1 MKNRNIQPGTVIR
14 YNHPHGGTALDRVIR
29 IEGENCII
37 SVPTIGGTWV
47 ERAISIASVIS
58 YTNRVNNGTTNC

>member
-47 ERAISIASVIS
+47 LRAIPISEVIS
-58 YTNRVNNGTTNC
+58 STVHHKAVPTDC

>member
-1 MKNRNIQPGTVIR
+1 MTNHNIQPGTSIR
-14 YNHPHGGTALDRVIR
+14 YNRSNGGTALDRVIR
-29 IEGENCII
+29 VEGENCII

-47 ERAISIASVIS
+47 ERTVPISSVIS

>member
-1 MKNRNIQPGTVIR
+1 MTNHNIQPGATIR

-47 ERAISIASVIS
+47 ERAIPIMAVIS
-58 YTNRVNNGTTNC
+58 STVHHKAVPTDC

>member
-1 MKNRNIQPGTVIR
+1 MNNIQPDDIIR
-14 YNHPHGGTALDRVIR
+14 YNHAKGGTALDRVIR

-47 ERAISIASVIS
+47 LRAIPVSEVIS
-58 YTNRVNNGTTNC
+58 STIHHKTVPTDC